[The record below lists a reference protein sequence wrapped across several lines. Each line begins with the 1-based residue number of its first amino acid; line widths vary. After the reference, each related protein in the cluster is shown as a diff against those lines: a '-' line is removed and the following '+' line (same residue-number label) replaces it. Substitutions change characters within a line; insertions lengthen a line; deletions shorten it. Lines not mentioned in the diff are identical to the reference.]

1 MILWS
6 FVTLDALLDHIQN
19 LLSPTSALLYTY
31 KYFAVL
37 LSTRFNSDAIFFIRS
52 SRRCKGN
59 IKQYYLLVSQGSN
72 RISAVKI
79 TNTSTGETTLD
90 VA

>member
-19 LLSPTSALLYTY
+19 MSPTSALLYTY

-37 LSTRFNSDAIFFIRS
+37 LSARFNSIIFIRS

-79 TNTSTGETTLD
+79 TNISTGETTLD